1 MTRSFSEKMT
11 GDTVDQEII
20 LLSETTGLE
29 TDQVESLLKGFEGF
43 DKEGTES
50 INETSMQMILK
61 SMGVKSDRSDLH
73 NAAMVLDEFGT
84 GQFTFAQ
91 FCSVSRKTLSQKL
104 IQKYY

>member
-1 MTRSFSEKMT
+1 MTAENE
-11 GDTVDQEII
+11 DQEII

-61 SMGVKSDRSDLH
+61 SMGVKSDKSDLH
-73 NAAMVLDEFGT
+73 NAAMVLDELGT

-91 FCSVSRKTLSQKL
+91 FCSVRKNNLVYRL
-104 IQKYY
+104 